1 MTNKDFYIRLY
12 YVNITVIMINTIKQ
26 FFVKNIKSS
35 PDSPEKVSEHS
46 LQLATAALLIEMM
59 RADAKIGD
67 DERKA
72 ITGSIRLKFEI
83 SEEESDTLLKLAE
96 GEIQN
101 STGYYEFTSL
111 INKGFTYE
119 QKVKVVEHL
128 WEVAF
133 SDADLDKH
141 EEHMVRKIA
150 GLIHVS
156 HKDFIDSKLR
166 VRDRRR

>member
-1 MTNKDFYIRLY
+1 
-12 YVNITVIMINTIKQ
+12 MINTIKQ

-35 PDSPEKVSEHS
+35 PDSTENVSEHS

-59 RADAKIGD
+59 RSDTKIGD

-72 ITGSIRLKFEI
+72 ISNSIRLKFEI
-83 SEEESDTLLKLAE
+83 SEEETDTLIKLAE

-111 INKGFTYE
+111 INKGFTYD

-133 SDADLDKH
+133 SDAELDKH

-166 VRDRRR
+166 VRDRRG